1 MEDKRFSYD
10 DMSISK
16 HCVSRMVPVIPPTL
30 VYHFYVPLPMTDA
43 SQLLSFLEE
52 LALVR
57 AFLKLWNIGDTSRLR
72 LSFYP
77 CMSFD
82 NLYDSQN
89 RNYHV
94 QNVLETYFQYGAFSG
109 PG

>member
-1 MEDKRFSYD
+1 MVDKRFSYD

-16 HCVSRMVPVIPPTL
+16 HCVSRMVPVTPPTL
-30 VYHFYVPLPMTDA
+30 VYHFDVPLPTTDA
-43 SQLLSFLEE
+43 SRLLSFLEE

-57 AFLKLWNIGDTSRLR
+57 AFSKLWNIGDTSRLR
-72 LSFYP
+72 LNFYP

-94 QNVLETYFQYGAFSG
+94 QNVLETYFQYDAFFG